1 MKSGSPCLRVFAPL
15 FAVLLLAGC
24 ENVSTAP
31 SASVGNAEI
40 EAVALFL
47 SDADG
52 SGGLLMGAEGL
63 PGIGEFSHTRPC
75 PGGGTRSVEGTRS
88 RSVDSGTG
96 IANTEW
102 STTQSHDACRVL
114 RHRVRGGVAA
124 VIDGSV
130 TALGAA
136 AFLPPE
142 SPGAGRE
149 LLAWANY
156 RSGMTTT
163 TVGDQQRSCEIS
175 VVETFDPGSGT
186 FSMTGTICGREVDI
200 VRARNT
206 KPAGD

>member
-1 MKSGSPCLRVFAPL
+1 MIPGSPRLSAVTPL
-15 FAVLLLAGC
+15 LAAVCLAGC
-24 ENVSTAP
+24 EGDSTAP
-31 SASVGNAEI
+31 SASLGDAEI

-52 SGGLLMGAEGL
+52 SGGLFSMSEGFA
-63 PGIGEFSHTRPC
+63 GSRDFSHTRPC

-88 RSVDSGTG
+88 LSADSGTG
-96 IANTEW
+96 VVNAEW
-102 STTQSHDACRVL
+102 TTTQSHDGCGVL
-114 RHRVRGGVAA
+114 RRRGEQRVAA

-163 TVGDQQRSCEIS
+163 TVGDRQRSCEIS
-175 VVETFDPGSGT
+175 VVETFDPASGT

-200 VRARNT
+200 VRVRNA